1 VSTGWEGSAAAAPA
15 RLRGLP
21 SRLLSLTAVHSDRL
35 VNEGLA
41 AMGAR
46 QWHYAVLAALQES
59 GPASQSG
66 LSDRTGIYRSDLVAV
81 INELAAGGLV
91 VRQPDAADRRR
102 NVITVTGAGRRRLA
116 ELDERIAVLE
126 DELLAPLAPPERA
139 QLTGLLQRLL
149 DHHSG
154 A

>member
-1 VSTGWEGSAAAAPA
+1 MTS
-15 RLRGLP
+15 LP
-21 SRLLSLTAVHSDRL
+21 RVD
-35 VNEGLA
+35 V
-41 AMGAR
+41 
-46 QWHYAVLAALQES
+46 
-59 GPASQSG
+59 
-66 LSDRTGIYRSDLVAV
+66 D
-81 INELAAGGLV
+81 
-91 VRQPDAADRRR
+91 RQPDAADRRR
-102 NVITVTGAGRRRLA
+102 NVITVTGAGRRRLR